1 MELCRQPSGLCP
13 YMTAL
18 YSVRIFPYS
27 NLIVRRES
35 MSKGVSTLADT
46 KIGAQRNVEEIKIGN
61 TTYIVNEYFAASG
74 VTVSEKIKRLLDK
87 ETKIKCC

>member
-1 MELCRQPSGLCP
+1 
-13 YMTAL
+13 
-18 YSVRIFPYS
+18 
-27 NLIVRRES
+27 

-61 TTYIVNEYFAASG
+61 TTYIVNGYFAASG

>member
-1 MELCRQPSGLCP
+1 
-13 YMTAL
+13 
-18 YSVRIFPYS
+18 
-27 NLIVRRES
+27 

-87 ETKIKCC
+87 ETKRKCC